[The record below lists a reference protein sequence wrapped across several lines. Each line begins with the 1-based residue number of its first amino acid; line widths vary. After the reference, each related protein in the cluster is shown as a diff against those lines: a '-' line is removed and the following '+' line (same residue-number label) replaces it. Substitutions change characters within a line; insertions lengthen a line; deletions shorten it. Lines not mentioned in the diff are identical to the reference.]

1 MDHILTYLSLSPNL
15 KMSVKYATNEYEFP
29 RFSSFF
35 HRKNKEYMT
44 INNQLHRVVVTGIGA
59 LTPLGLD
66 MATTW
71 ENLIAGKSGIGQ
83 ITLFDA
89 SNMEVKIA
97 GEVKGFDPSLYI
109 NKKDIRRM
117 DRFAQLAVAAGF
129 QAVKDSNLVIDE
141 TNKDDIGVFIGSGIG
156 GLTTLF
162 EQAKVLVEKGPDRV
176 SPFLAPMM
184 ISDIAAAQISIALGV
199 RGPNMC
205 MTSACSSGSDAIGAA
220 AEYIK
225 NGNAQ
230 VMIAGGAE
238 AIINPLGITSFS
250 QLKALSTRN
259 DEPQKASRPFDKDR
273 DGFIIAEGAT
283 VLILENVEHALSRGA
298 NIMAEI
304 IGYGATAD
312 SFHVTQPLESGAG
325 AAKAMQMAMKRGDVK
340 PDEIDYIN
348 AHGTST
354 QLNDA
359 METKA
364 IKTALGERAY
374 RIPISST
381 KSMTGHLIGCAGAIE
396 PAICIMTILNGI
408 IPPTINYD
416 NPDPVCDLDYVPN
429 TARKATVNTA
439 LTNSFGFGG
448 HNSVLILR
456 KFSEA

>member
-1 MDHILTYLSLSPNL
+1 VVYPYLILG
-15 KMSVKYATNEYEFP
+15 VKYD
-29 RFSSFF
+29 
-35 HRKNKEYMT
+35 KNKSYLRFHFSQFHPDEEATT
-44 INNQLHRVVVTGIGA
+44 INGQVHRVVVTGIGA

-71 ENLIAGKSGIGQ
+71 DSLIAGKSGIDY

-89 SNMEVKIA
+89 SRIEVKIA
-97 GEVKGFDPSLYI
+97 GEVKGFEPNSYI
-109 NKKDIRRM
+109 NRKDARRM
-117 DRFAQLAVAAGF
+117 DRFAQLAVAAGY
-129 QAVKDSNLVIDE
+129 QAVKNADLKIDS
-141 TNKDDIGVFIGSGIG
+141 TNQDDIGVFIGSGIG

-184 ISDIAAAQISIALGV
+184 IADIAAAQISIALGA

-225 NGNAQ
+225 YGNAN

-238 AIINPLGITSFS
+238 AIINPLGMTAFS
-250 QLKALSTRN
+250 ALKALSTRN
-259 DEPQKASRPFDKDR
+259 DAPQKASRPFDKDR
-273 DGFIIAEGAT
+273 DGFILAEGAV
-283 VLILENVEHALSRGA
+283 VLILESLEHALSRGA

-304 IGYGATAD
+304 VGYGATAD
-312 SFHVTQPLESGAG
+312 SFHVTQPLESGEG
-325 AAKAMQMAMKRGDVK
+325 AARAMFMAMKRGGIK
-340 PDEIDYIN
+340 PEEIDYIN

-354 QLNDA
+354 QLNDI

-364 IKTALGERAY
+364 IKTAMGEYAY
-374 RIPISST
+374 KVPISST

-396 PAICIMTILNGI
+396 PAICIMTILKGI
-408 IPPTINYD
+408 IPPTINYET
-416 NPDPVCDLDYVPN
+416 PDPACDLDYVPN
-429 TARKATVNTA
+429 KARPARVNTA

-456 KFSEA
+456 RYTEAQT